1 MTRIRI
7 SIGAIVALGLVLGVA
22 PAGVAQLAGTAQVP
36 FLRLEWEQVSMR
48 GEWRNFCGRVYNDRQ
63 MTARR
68 VFIMFEGLDDGG
80 QVVSNRS
87 AEVIGDVP
95 TRGSAIFCL
104 LVPAKGTTYRVTVP
118 RIDWGDS
125 GGQ

>member
-1 MTRIRI
+1 VTKVRT
-7 SIGAIVALGLVLGVA
+7 SIGVALGLMLGAA
-22 PAGVAQLAGTAQVP
+22 PAGVAQPAGTAQVP
-36 FLRLEWEQVSMR
+36 SLRLEWEQVSLR
-48 GEWRNFCGRVYNDRQ
+48 GQWRNLCGRVYNDGS

-80 QVVSNRS
+80 QVVSSRS

-95 TRGSAIFCL
+95 SRGSAIFCL
-104 LVPAKGTTYRVTVP
+104 LVPVKGVTYRVTVP

-125 GGQ
+125 GQ